1 MIRFFI
7 AVAAFMVATAATA
20 EPVVGTIGTK
30 GTPLTRGGELFA
42 CSINFDNLHLDRVY
56 LPEKMVAVSG
66 SISLFLSENSGR
78 YMLKVVVN
86 DSISGPAGVTFSPN
100 VPFEINMETSQGD
113 STYGLDR
120 VEEVS
125 DTPGGKVAIFRFED
139 EKISKIMENLMDTQS
154 TVIVFNRR
162 KGGMDIRVPVDFT
175 VVDTDSDGKRTR
187 DNSSIMSF
195 LDCQIKLIS
204 KVIPA
209 KQQ

>member
-1 MIRFFI
+1 
-7 AVAAFMVATAATA
+7 
-20 EPVVGTIGTK
+20 
-30 GTPLTRGGELFA
+30 
-42 CSINFDNLHLDRVY
+42 
-56 LPEKMVAVSG
+56 
-66 SISLFLSENSGR
+66 
-78 YMLKVVVN
+78 
-86 DSISGPAGVTFSPN
+86 
-100 VPFEINMETSQGD
+100 METSQGD

-139 EKISKIMENLMDTQS
+139 EKISKIMENLLDTQS

-175 VVDTDSDGKRTR
+175 VVDTDSNGKRTR

-204 KVIPA
+204 KVMPA